1 MKKFFSIGY
10 LFLLMAILTSSFSCT
25 SCSGKNDTTDIPLPD
40 SKIDTVRTYTNPL
53 SNITDIGDPFVMKVN
68 KMYYMYATSS
78 DRGFKVWEST
88 NLIDWTEKGLALDKN
103 NASNQWGDG
112 NFWAPEVEAYNNRYY
127 MTYSAISSNGKMKI
141 RIARSDNP
149 IGPFINWSEPFFQSD
164 NFSYID
170 ADLFLDADKI
180 YMYYVKDCSTNVING
195 KHVSQIFAVELDS
208 DLKGILGN
216 PQLIISPDQTWEGID
231 QDWQW
236 NEGPFVMKNENT
248 YYLLYSA
255 NVYSSSDYSVGYAT
269 STTPLGNW
277 VKSDDNPIL
286 KKDLALK
293 VSGPGHCCV
302 TSSYD
307 DKELF
312 MVYHSHTY
320 FDAPSGN
327 RNMCVDRMVFENGG
341 IKVIGPTRTP
351 QALPSGILYRLIPK

>member
-1 MKKFFSIGY
+1 MKKFLVFRH
-10 LFLLMAILTSSFSCT
+10 LLLLISVIITSVSCS
-25 SCSGKNDTTDIPLPD
+25 SCSGKNDP
-40 SKIDTVRTYTNPL
+40 IDPPSHGNGNDTIRTYTNPL
-53 SNITDIGDPFVMKVN
+53 SSITNIGDPYVLKVN
-68 KMYYMYATSS
+68 KMYYMYASSS
-78 DRGFKVWEST
+78 DIGFKVWESP
-88 NLIDWTEKGLALDKN
+88 NLIDWTEKGLALDKT

-112 NFWAPEVEAYNNRYY
+112 NFWAPEVKLYNNRYY

-149 IGPFINWSEPFFQSD
+149 LGPFINWSEPFFQSD

-195 KHVSQIFAVELDS
+195 KHISQIYVAELDS

-216 PQLIISPDQTWEGID
+216 PQLILSPDQTWEGID

-236 NEGPFVMKNENT
+236 NEGPFVMKINNT
-248 YYLLYSA
+248 FYLLYSA
-255 NVYSSSDYSVGYAT
+255 NVFSSSDYSVGYAT
-269 STTPLGNW
+269 ASSPMGSWT
-277 VKSDDNPIL
+277 KSDANPVL
-286 KKDLALK
+286 KKDLAIK

-302 TSSYD
+302 TSSPD
-307 DKELF
+307 DKEF
-312 MVYHSHTY
+312 FIVYHTHTF

-327 RNMCVDRMVFENGG
+327 RNMCADRMVFENGG

-351 QALPSGILYRLIPK
+351 QALPSGILYRLNPK